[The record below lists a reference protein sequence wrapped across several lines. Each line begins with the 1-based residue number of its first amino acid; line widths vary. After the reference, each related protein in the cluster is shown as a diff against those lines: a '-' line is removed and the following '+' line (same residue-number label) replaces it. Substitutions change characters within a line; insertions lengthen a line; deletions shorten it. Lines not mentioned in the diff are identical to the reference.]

1 MDIRV
6 NMKTDIYTLNNKTVN
21 ILSDIVAT
29 DEKKEA
35 STMTVYFAKANE
47 SVWDIAKSFSSD
59 IDMIISENSL
69 NGDTLDADKVL
80 IIPRA

>member
-1 MDIRV
+1 MNDYAAV
-6 NMKTDIYTLNNKTVN
+6 VDSSFFLGA
-21 ILSDIVAT
+21 ILSDICP